1 MPLAIERMH
10 DLKLAAEV
18 KQLSSD
24 NTRLLVN
31 QRYFDVFKTLT
42 IVFLITTIILS
53 LELIRSYFF

>member
-1 MPLAIERMH
+1 MH

-31 QRYFDVFKTLT
+31 QKYFDVFKTLT

-53 LELIRSYFF
+53 LEIIRSYFF